1 MTRRMLINALCF
13 SLAFACCFTLG
24 TTLKNSGDQRAAAQE
39 LNAAESGQADSG
51 EAGQDAP
58 AAASA
63 GADWQEQLAQW
74 DEVSEQLRKLQAEY
88 LLADDANK
96 RILRVEF
103 EARMT
108 EARKLLE
115 SLREAAIKAYE
126 AAPNENEDL
135 TKLLIGLLVNDASM
149 DDTEQAFELGQ
160 MLIDHQVSEEMLTA
174 ARNANR
180 LGLKQREIIDELLA
194 RRTQQL
200 SGNKFPQATIT
211 VEDADGNAKGDIVV
225 ELFEDQAP
233 NTVAN
238 FVSLAEKGFYNGLS
252 FHRVIKG
259 FMAQGGDPKGDGTGG
274 PGYTFEDELDRP
286 DYRRHFP
293 YSLSMA
299 NNGPDTN
306 GSQFFI
312 TFRRT
317 SNLDGKHTVF
327 GRVIAGKDVVDS
339 IRERNTDAGSTNLPA
354 PDKIKSITIDP
365 ASKRD
370 HEYVP
375 VTVPEEKDPPAGE
388 GEEAASDKSDDAKSD
403 DAKSDGAKADDTQG
417 GDNQGSDNQGS
428 GNN

>member
-1 MTRRMLINALCF
+1 MTRRLLINACCF
-13 SLAFACCFTLG
+13 LVVFACCFTLE
-24 TTLKNSGDQRAAAQE
+24 TTGNNAGNHRAAAQE
-39 LNAAESGQADSG
+39 LNAAESGQA
-51 EAGQDAP
+51 AQDDTSQETP
-58 AAASA
+58 ADASA
-63 GADWQEQLAQW
+63 GADWQELLAQW
-74 DEVSEQLRKLQAEY
+74 NEVSEQLRELQANY

-103 EARMT
+103 EARMG
-108 EARKLLE
+108 EARELLE
-115 SLREAAIKAYE
+115 KLREAATKAYE
-126 AAPNENEDL
+126 AAPNQNEEL
-135 TKLLIGLLVNDASM
+135 TKLLIGFLVNDASM
-149 DDTEQAFELGQ
+149 DDTAKVFELGQ
-160 MLIDHQVSEEMLTA
+160 MLVDHQVSEEMLTA

-194 RRTQQL
+194 RRAQQL
-200 SGNKFPQATIT
+200 SDNKYPKATISL
-211 VEDADGNAKGDIVV
+211 EDADGNAKGEIVV

-238 FVSLAEKGFYNGLS
+238 FVSLAEKGFYNGLT

-274 PGYTFEDELDRP
+274 PGYTFADELDRP

-299 NNGPDTN
+299 NSGPDTN

-365 ASKRD
+365 ATKRE

-388 GEEAASDKSDDAKSD
+388 GAEATDNKSDDNKSD
-403 DAKSDGAKADDTQG
+403 DGKSGDGKSDEGKT
-417 GDNQGSDNQGS
+417 GDNGSGGSDN
-428 GNN
+428 